1 MRRVQN
7 LSAHVCAASTE
18 AAPPESEAG
27 SESEAAPRLLSDAAL
42 ADFMRDGFWA
52 AKITVRGATMS

>member
-18 AAPPESEAG
+18 AAHAVG
-27 SESEAAPRLLSDAAL
+27 SVESEAAPRLLSDAAL
-42 ADFMRDGFWA
+42 ADFMRDGFWT